1 MNPLPLPFAPPAGA
15 GAFCFG
21 AGFFLPPPKIRS
33 SSRSFLEVS
42 LVRPV
47 GSTVRAVGAAGTVAL
62 VGDLG
67 VEEEDMDSPEPK
79 YLSNC
84 PSD

>member
-1 MNPLPLPFAPPAGA
+1 
-15 GAFCFG
+15 
-21 AGFFLPPPKIRS
+21 
-33 SSRSFLEVS
+33 
-42 LVRPV
+42 VRPV